1 MYYLIWRFLP
11 LDSCSSSGDGCG
23 SRFLSLPLDRPNPTR
38 LHLSLS
44 ACVRPPMC
52 RRLLCELTSSQNEPT
67 TRATTKP
74 REPKTAF
81 ISEARLACYFAW
93 RAVVWRVICYLA
105 PASWNRCLYSMWV
118 AALQHTVTQ
127 HVRDPNTSLPTSRRC
142 CMSNMTPPQDCR
154 RLTCAREKKKKNSSG
169 HQPRRYQIQKFKI
182 HYFRKYSQQEWRTAR
197 E

>member
-23 SRFLSLPLDRPNPTR
+23 SRFLSLSLDRPNPTR

-44 ACVRPPMC
+44 ACVRLPMC

-93 RAVVWRVICYLA
+93 RAVVWRVIWHPRRGIDVSTPCRLQ
-105 PASWNRCLYSMWV
+105 RCSTRSPSTFVTQTRHSPPV
-118 AALQHTVTQ
+118 AAVAC
-127 HVRDPNTSLPTSRRC
+127 P
-142 CMSNMTPPQDCR
+142 
-154 RLTCAREKKKKNSSG
+154 
-169 HQPRRYQIQKFKI
+169 I
-182 HYFRKYSQQEWRTAR
+182 
-197 E
+197 